1 MPSDIRIIHAQEF
14 LQVTPDGQLDLEQ
27 TKRVLFEIA
36 MASAPSNDFD
46 IIVDT
51 RSGHLDMDVSDLWDL
66 AAELHRYRKAL
77 SRKIA
82 VLVPPERSDYAGFF
96 ALCARER
103 GFEVSAFTHPG
114 DAMEW
119 LTGTWT
125 AETR

>member
-14 LQVTPDGQLDLEQ
+14 LQASPDGELDLEQ

-36 MASAPSNDFD
+36 LASAPSNDYD

-51 RSGHLDMDVSDLWDL
+51 RGGHLDMDVSDLGL

-77 SRKIA
+77 SGKVA
-82 VLVPPERSDYAGFF
+82 VLSPRAIRLRRVLRTLRPRKG
-96 ALCARER
+96 LR
-103 GFEVSAFTHPG
+103 GQCVHASG

-119 LTGTWT
+119 LTGSWPG
-125 AETR
+125 ENR